1 MPNSLKDPLNEK
13 QSETGTNDRP
23 DSIRTTTTMMPET
36 NWNSIYTA
44 SMLSFIGTVQFSLY
58 FSSMWPYVQ
67 IIDRSI
73 NETMFGWIIAI
84 YSVGQIISAPL
95 FGYWSNKIQQV
106 RLPLFVGLALMFM
119 GNLCYLSLEL
129 TTIPKLYI
137 LLFGRFMTGMGS
149 GNVCLLRTYASTAS
163 TSKDRLRAIAFVTC
177 GQALGATSGPAFQL
191 LFTSFTYPGTT
202 LLGHLRFNLFTGPAF
217 LACTMNLFGTIIL
230 LFIFKEVYAGLHHEE
245 YNKIVRVENGE
256 SNRSETATTKGSVN
270 SLTSSLPSKLPPYD
284 LIACFVC
291 YLSRFTQMFVQTNL
305 ETIGSPFSMTMF
317 GMTEQKSV
325 EVISIAQALV
335 GSITFATYIFYIYFK
350 SSNMELN
357 FRLSCILSILGL
369 GAFHIVTFPWPF
381 LSNPL
386 QVYTEK
392 ERLAYKVE
400 HLPADL
406 EPVGCN
412 TDKFDWCY
420 NIGQVN
426 VWIYFI
432 SYVVFIGFAFPILN
446 IAMNTLFS
454 HIIGPRRQ
462 GTQQGFFQISGSIAR
477 MIGPIGMSTL
487 YTMYGPRMAW
497 TMELLIIGITTLLW
511 IIFYKRMVPLLSS
524 PYTSNSTKR
533 KFTVQNIFWISSI
546 KG

>member
-1 MPNSLKDPLNEK
+1 MPNSMKDPLNEK

-256 SNRSETATTKGSVN
+256 SNRSETATTKASFTKIVKLGSVN

-412 TDKFDWCY
+412 TDKFEWVF
-420 NIGQVN
+420 NIIVN
-426 VWIYFI
+426 
-432 SYVVFIGFAFPILN
+432 
-446 IAMNTLFS
+446 
-454 HIIGPRRQ
+454 
-462 GTQQGFFQISGSIAR
+462 
-477 MIGPIGMSTL
+477 
-487 YTMYGPRMAW
+487 
-497 TMELLIIGITTLLW
+497 
-511 IIFYKRMVPLLSS
+511 
-524 PYTSNSTKR
+524 
-533 KFTVQNIFWISSI
+533 
-546 KG
+546 